1 MIMPALL
8 APPTSARPLPVGL
21 MDRIPL
27 DPPPQSLVYTGGK
40 IPFPPGISV
49 VGLDPADPGQEGTIE
64 TMRELFRQIPSA
76 AGFGGA
82 ATYRV
87 EFRRSAVIAHPEGYA
102 LTSGPSGITVEYGTD
117 TGQFYGAQTV
127 YQLLAYAAAGTRF
140 LAFSEIPEE
149 PDAASRR
156 YVPLVSIEDHP
167 TYAVRSVMADMG
179 RAPYSVALLKRL
191 IRIMGQLKLNM
202 LHLHL
207 YDDQLCSFRF
217 ARLPIGHENPLAI
230 DAAGLREIVR
240 YARIRHISVMPEL
253 ESWGHVQ
260 SIVYHY
266 PELRGGPGMYG
277 GASFGMGEKT
287 YALLEQIYDEI
298 VPCLEDEAAVHVGL
312 DEAVGAVLPGEQNRD
327 ETPTTMAGRIHEI
340 LMRVAARHHKHVTM
354 HLWADEEGRPIPP
367 ELQGKVVV
375 EPWKYLGAD
384 APEIASALARYGGAG
399 KPPFMMGAGAS
410 SLAFHGTFEATRVWC
425 TEGVKYPNVLG
436 VTLCLWES
444 NDLAGRMVTVYGGAD
459 FAWAPTRA
467 HVMMNDPL
475 GERLR
480 YRKDRDL
487 RSWQIIFPDA
497 DPAAIDADRGPEVKT
512 GLYVWPPRAGRPVAP
527 TMNVPG
533 PPRP

>member
-1 MIMPALL
+1 MVPVLL
-8 APPTSARPLPVGL
+8 AAPSSARSLPVGL

-27 DPPPQSLVYTGGK
+27 DPTPQSLVYSGGK
-40 IPFPPGISV
+40 VPFPPAISV

-64 TMRELFRQIPSA
+64 TMRELLRLIPSD
-76 AGFGGA
+76 GGLGGGA
-82 ATYRV
+82 AYRV
-87 EFRRSAVIAHPEGYA
+87 EFRRSAAIAHPEGYA
-102 LTSGPSGITVEYGTD
+102 LTSGPSGIEVEYATD

-127 YQLLAYAAAGTRF
+127 YQLLAYAGAGTRF
-140 LAFSEIPEE
+140 LTYSEAPEE
-149 PDAASRR
+149 QDAASRR

-167 TYAVRSVMADMG
+167 AYPVRSVMVDMG
-179 RAPYSVALLKRL
+179 RAPYSMALLKRL
-191 IRIMGQLKLNM
+191 VRIMGQLKLNT

-230 DAAGLREIVR
+230 DAADLAELVR
-240 YARIRHISVMPEL
+240 YARIRHVSVMPEL
-253 ESWGHVQ
+253 ESWGHVR

-277 GASFGMGEKT
+277 GASLAMGEKT

-298 VPCLEDEAAVHVGL
+298 VPCLEDQAAVHVGL
-312 DEAVGAVLPGEQNRD
+312 DEAVWAVLPGEQNRD
-327 ETPTTMAGRIHEI
+327 ETPARMVGRIHEA
-340 LMRVAARHHKHVTM
+340 LMRVAARHNKRITM
-354 HLWADEEGRPIPP
+354 HLWADEGGRPVPDDIR
-367 ELQGKVVV
+367 GKVVV

-384 APEIASALARYGGAG
+384 APEIVRALALYGGAG

-410 SLAFHGTFEATRVWC
+410 SLAFHGTYEATRVWC
-425 TEGVKYPNVLG
+425 TEGARYPNALG

-444 NDLAGRMVTVYGGAD
+444 NDLAGRLVTVYGGAN
-459 FAWAPTRA
+459 FAWAAARA
-467 HVMMNDPL
+467 RVMANDPL

-480 YRKDRDL
+480 YRTDRDL

-512 GLYVWPPRAGRPVAP
+512 GLYVWPPLAGRPVAP
-527 TMNVPG
+527 TMKVPV
-533 PPRP
+533 PPER